1 MLAGRRGG
9 LVHDERSK
17 GSLGSRGR
25 FSDRL
30 FASRGDSV
38 MRSKAGTLLIR
49 AVSLMDDHPAGI
61 LLNDS
66 RGREFSDEF

>member
-1 MLAGRRGG
+1 
-9 LVHDERSK
+9 
-17 GSLGSRGR
+17 
-25 FSDRL
+25 
-30 FASRGDSV
+30 